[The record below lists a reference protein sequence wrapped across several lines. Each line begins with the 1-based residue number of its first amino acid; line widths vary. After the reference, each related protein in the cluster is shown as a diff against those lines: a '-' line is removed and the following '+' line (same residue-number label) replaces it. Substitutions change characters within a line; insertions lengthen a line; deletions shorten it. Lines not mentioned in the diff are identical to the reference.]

1 MSRTLGVEADIASSS
16 SQSTIQDDKK
26 TYKITNESAASQS
39 PSISSGDHHS
49 VFFPQHNDIDTTSGS
64 ARGRRIKEN
73 GKEWQ
78 RTPSVDHKFRWSSLW
93 RRAEINPAN
102 GKSLTFPLFR
112 VWDDFFSQAF
122 WLATLGFFVAFLS
135 WFAFSPLAP
144 EAVKADLNLTQDQV
158 TNSNLASLGG
168 TAVVRLIAGPACDKF
183 GPRKVLAALLILGA
197 IPSGLAALVT
207 NIEGLEAVR
216 FFISILGGTFVP
228 TQAYT
233 TTFFD
238 KSIVGTANAFSG
250 GWGNLGG
257 GVTVAVM
264 IGLYQR
270 YIGAGYSSHLAWRL
284 CFVTVPVPC
293 LILVAVIILMFGKDQ
308 PGGKWSA
315 RGKVQT
321 TVMEEGQEKQ
331 NGLGLQ
337 GAAAQEEIIVDS
349 GNELAQK
356 PTDPKPQNTTSGEH
370 LTLASVDSAHSEPLT
385 LAALF
390 AILIDL
396 RVWACAMCYLLTF
409 GLETAMDAALPGL
422 IFGLFASESF
432 TIVDAAYAASTY
444 GLMNLFARPLGGI
457 VSDILYARFGLR
469 AKMYWLLATA
479 LSQGIAM
486 IGLGVYINKNQATI
500 GGVIGFIVFIAIT
513 GFAANGACYSI
524 YGHLRPKNIGAVA
537 GIVGA
542 GGNIGGLFYTL
553 IFKYQPGVRL
563 PPSQIHPGGYNSL
576 GKKFWIAGLFNAV
589 AVVPLFLVRLG
600 DAV

>member
-1 MSRTLGVEADIASSS
+1 M
-16 SQSTIQDDKK
+16 
-26 TYKITNESAASQS
+26 
-39 PSISSGDHHS
+39 
-49 VFFPQHNDIDTTSGS
+49 
-64 ARGRRIKEN
+64 
-73 GKEWQ
+73 
-78 RTPSVDHKFRWSSLW
+78 SSLW
-93 RRAEINPAN
+93 RPAEVNPLN
-102 GKSLTFPLFR
+102 GKSFTFPLFR
-112 VWDDFFSQAF
+112 IWDLYSTAF
-122 WLATLGFFVAFLS
+122 WLATLGFFVAFFS
-135 WFAFSPLAP
+135 WFAFSPLVP

-168 TAVVRLIAGPACDKF
+168 TAIVRLIAGPACDKF
-183 GPRKVLAALLILGA
+183 GPRKVLAALLVLGA

-207 NIEGLEAVR
+207 NIQGLEAVR

-270 YIGAGYSSHLAWRL
+270 YVKAGYSPHLAWRL

-293 LILVAVIILMFGKDQ
+293 LLLVAVIILLFGRDH
-308 PGGKWSA
+308 PGGKWSQRHQVGSLA
-315 RGKVQT
+315 VEKV
-321 TVMEEGQEKQ
+321 
-331 NGLGLQ
+331 
-337 GAAAQEEIIVDS
+337 
-349 GNELAQK
+349 
-356 PTDPKPQNTTSGEH
+356 P
-370 LTLASVDSAHSEPLT
+370 SEPLT
-385 LAALF
+385 LAALLK
-390 AILIDL
+390 ILADL
-396 RVWACAMCYLLTF
+396 RVWSCALCYLLTF

-422 IFGLFASESF
+422 INTLFASKSF
-432 TIVDAAYAASTY
+432 TITDAAYAASTY

-457 VSDILYARFGLR
+457 MSDLLYARFGLR
-469 AKMYWLLATA
+469 AKMYWLLTTA

-486 IGLGVYINKNQATI
+486 IGLGVYINKNDATI
-500 GGVIGFIVFIAIT
+500 GGVIGFLVAIAVT

-542 GGNIGGLFYTL
+542 GGNIGGLLYTL

-563 PPSQIHPGGYNSL
+563 PPSPSHPHGYNSL
-576 GKKFWIAGLFNAV
+576 GKKFWIAGLFNAA
-589 AVVPLFLVRLG
+589 AVLPLFLVPLG

>member
-1 MSRTLGVEADIASSS
+1 MSKPTGVEAT
-16 SQSTIQDDKK
+16 STSNTPLPATPDDRKSFEVAK
-26 TYKITNESAASQS
+26 KITPSQS
-39 PSISSGDHHS
+39 PSISSGSHHS
-49 VFFPQHNDIDTTSGS
+49 IFFVQHEGINNVDSLVRQITKANEKTCLATATS
-64 ARGRRIKEN
+64 
-73 GKEWQ
+73 
-78 RTPSVDHKFRWSSLW
+78 DHTFRLSSLW
-93 RRAEINPAN
+93 KRAKVNPLN
-102 GKSLTFPLFR
+102 GKSFTFPLLR
-112 VWDDFFSQAF
+112 IWDDSYCAAF
-122 WLATLGFFVAFLS
+122 WFATLGFFVAFFS
-135 WFAFSPLAP
+135 WFAFSPLVP
-144 EAVKADLNLTQDQV
+144 EAVKADLGLTQDQV

-168 TAVVRLIAGPACDKF
+168 TAIVRLIAGPACDKF
-183 GPRKVLAALLILGA
+183 GPRKVLVALLILGA

-207 NIEGLEAVR
+207 NIQGLEAVR

-270 YIGAGYSSHLAWRL
+270 YIKSGYSAHLAWRL

-293 LILVAVIILMFGKDQ
+293 LLLVAVVILLFGKDQ
-308 PGGKWSA
+308 PSGKWSA
-315 RGKVQT
+315 RRQLQT
-321 TVMEEGQEKQ
+321 TVIEEGKVEQA
-331 NGLGLQ
+331 GIRSQ
-337 GAAAQEEIIVDS
+337 GATTQEQVVVDS
-349 GNELAQK
+349 ENSLAQ
-356 PTDPKPQNTTSGEH
+356 TLTNPKRIDTNSGDH
-370 LTLASVDSAHSEPLT
+370 RTVVNIDTAQPEPLT
-385 LAALF
+385 LTALLE
-390 AILIDL
+390 ILTDF
-396 RVWACAMCYLLTF
+396 RVWACAICYLLTF

-422 IFGLFASESF
+422 INTLFASESF

-444 GLMNLFARPLGGI
+444 GLMNLFARPLGGVI
-457 VSDILYARFGLR
+457 SDVLYARFGLR

-486 IGLGVYINKNQATI
+486 IGLGVYINKNDATI
-500 GGVIGFIVFIAIT
+500 GGVIGFIVAIAIT
-513 GFAANGACYSI
+513 GFAANGACYAI

-553 IFKYQPGVRL
+553 IFKYQPGTRL
-563 PPSQIHPGGYNSL
+563 PPSQRYPQGYNSL

-589 AVVPLFLVRLG
+589 TVVPLFLVRLG

>member
-1 MSRTLGVEADIASSS
+1 MPQTLCPDENSTSS
-16 SQSTIQDDKK
+16 TPTQDDKK
-26 TYKITNESAASQS
+26 TFEVAKEAAPSDS
-39 PSISSGDHHS
+39 PSISSGSHRS
-49 VFFPQHNDIDTTSGS
+49 VLFVRHKSINIGDS
-64 ARGRRIKEN
+64 AASHIMREGE
-73 GKEWQ
+73 KEWQ
-78 RTPSVDHKFRWSSLW
+78 IKPVDDRKFRLSSLW
-93 RRAEINPAN
+93 QRAEVNPLN

-112 VWDDFFSQAF
+112 IWDDPYSTAF
-122 WLATLGFFVAFLS
+122 WLATLGFFVAFFS
-135 WFAFSPLAP
+135 WFAFSPLVP
-144 EAVKADLNLTQDQV
+144 EAVRADLRLTQDQV
-158 TNSNLASLGG
+158 TSSNLAALGG
-168 TAVVRLIAGPACDKF
+168 TAIVRLIAGPACDKF

-207 NIEGLEAVR
+207 NIQGLEAVR

-270 YIGAGYSSHLAWRL
+270 YIKAGYSPHIAWRL

-293 LILVAVIILMFGKDQ
+293 LVLAAVIILLLGKDH

-315 RGKVQT
+315 RRQFHLVEK
-321 TVMEEGQEKQ
+321 GQVEQ
-331 NGLGLQ
+331 GRLDLQ
-337 GAAAQEEIIVDS
+337 GVAAQESMLVDS
-349 GNELAQK
+349 E
-356 PTDPKPQNTTSGEH
+356 NTLSQTPINFQMLHKKSGEH
-370 LTLASVDSAHSEPLT
+370 LTVIDVDNAQPESLT
-385 LAALF
+385 FAALLK
-390 AILIDL
+390 ILADL
-396 RVWACAMCYLLTF
+396 RVWMCALCYLLTF

-422 IFGLFASESF
+422 INSLFVSESF

-457 VSDILYARFGLR
+457 ISDILYARFGLR
-469 AKMYWLLATA
+469 AKVYLLLTTA
-479 LSQGIAM
+479 LSQGVAM
-486 IGLGVYINKNQATI
+486 IGIGIYVNNNHATI
-500 GGVIGFIVFIAIT
+500 GGVIGFIVVIAIT

-524 YGHLRPKNIGAVA
+524 YGHLRPKNIGVVA

-542 GGNIGGLFYTL
+542 GGNVGGLLYTL
-553 IFKYQPGVRL
+553 IFKYQPGTRF
-563 PPSQIHPGGYNSL
+563 PPSQSYPQGYNSL

-589 AVVPLFLVRLG
+589 AVVPLFLVPLG
-600 DAV
+600 DAI